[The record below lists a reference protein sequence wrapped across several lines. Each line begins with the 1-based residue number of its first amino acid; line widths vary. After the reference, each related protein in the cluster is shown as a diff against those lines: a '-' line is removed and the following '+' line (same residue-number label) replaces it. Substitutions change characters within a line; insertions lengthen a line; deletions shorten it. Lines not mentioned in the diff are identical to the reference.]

1 MNPTNSCTFRMNID
15 RFDSDR
21 NDDNKYTRAMYF
33 DMLELYKKA
42 PRI

>member
-1 MNPTNSCTFRMNID
+1 MNIY

-21 NDDNKYTRAMYF
+21 NDNNKHTRAMYF

>member
-1 MNPTNSCTFRMNID
+1 MSIYS
-15 RFDSDR
+15 FDSDR
-21 NDDNKYTRAMYF
+21 NDNNKHTRAMYF